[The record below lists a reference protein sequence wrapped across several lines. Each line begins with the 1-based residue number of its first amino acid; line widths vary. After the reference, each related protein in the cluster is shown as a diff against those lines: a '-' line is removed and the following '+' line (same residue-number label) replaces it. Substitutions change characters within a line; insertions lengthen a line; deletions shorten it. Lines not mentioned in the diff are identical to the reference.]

1 MYAALQSILQS
12 ILVFMGRVIVNLFL
26 SVSVSGLEH
35 IPRSEALILVSNH
48 FSWFDGPLL
57 MIFLPFRIAFLLA
70 IETERVCFFRF
81 LSRTFNLIPIWRGQ
95 VDRKALRA
103 AEGGPEGWS
112 DRGRFPGGGGIDPAL
127 AGVRE
132 RGERIEQIAGHT
144 ARHSAKLIRAQSGIG
159 LLATQ
164 AQTRLLP
171 VAVLGRR
178 KDSRQPSP
186 VAAGHRVRIR
196 VGHPFGPMTI
206 ADDLPRRQRRQQLDA
221 LGPRSNEAGRRAAAA
236 RESRPVS
243 GRGLK
248 LGSRGAALLAR
259 KMRLYASSGLE

>member
-103 AEGGPEGWS
+103 AAAALKDGRTVGVFPE
-112 DRGRFPGGGGIDPAL
+112 GGIDPSL
-127 AGVRE
+127 AGARE

-164 AQTRLLP
+164 AQARLLP
-171 VAVLGRR
+171 VAVLGSEKILVNLRR
-178 KDSRQPSP
+178 LRRTQ
-186 VAAGHRVRIR
+186 VRIR

-206 ADDLPRRQRRQQLDA
+206 ADDLPRRERRQQLDA
-221 LGPRSNEAGRRAAAA
+221 LAHEAMTQ
-236 RESRPVS
+236 V
-243 GRGLK
+243 
-248 LGSRGAALLAR
+248 AALLPPANR
-259 KMRLYASSGLE
+259 GPYQDAA